1 MKLDSKLDDQ
11 AACWQRKYNQGKSQG
26 SSVLTKHQ
34 EMRHSWFGC
43 ELWEAACPPLA
54 TAGTTPRETE
64 ELRSWLN
71 AKTLQG
77 MACLLCWLMPCKH
90 YRDPKE
96 RRMVRDHCVPQI
108 KPAVVTQKRVT
119 VSLQH
124 SSSGNS
130 LSLLLQAFNTWPL
143 WEPTCLLD
151 MKKSGWSMFHTCE
164 TKWRLLPTAFLPII
178 LSEAFVVTVST
189 HISPSPCG
197 AWLFHGN
204 QRPVPYSHQHPGVL
218 GGQEDPAITDLLNH
232 NRFRAVCLS
241 ALCGE
246 QNEDRG
252 SLITSQCLWRC
263 RYSGCFWVSPICKPT
278 PTDLRTANPFSIGF
292 IGQLCS
298 ALLLSFYSFSLFSH
312 STINFYLSPP
322 LFQQPFSLPFSCCLP
337 FVPPSF
343 SHSFPP

>member
-1 MKLDSKLDDQ
+1 MKLDDQ
-11 AACWQRKYNQGKSQG
+11 AACWQCKYNQGKSQG

-34 EMRHSWFGC
+34 EMRYSWFGC

-64 ELRSWLN
+64 ELRSRLN

-77 MACLLCWLMPCKH
+77 MACLLCWLIPCKH

-232 NRFRAVCLS
+232 NRFQSCLLVS
-241 ALCGE
+241 TMWWAE
-246 QNEDRG
+246 
-252 SLITSQCLWRC
+252 WRQGLTHHIPVPLEMQIP
-263 RYSGCFWVSPICKPT
+263 R
-278 PTDLRTANPFSIGF
+278 
-292 IGQLCS
+292 
-298 ALLLSFYSFSLFSH
+298 LLLSQSHMQTHPNRPQDCKPFLHRLYQTALFSPFAF
-312 STINFYLSPP
+312 ILFLQSP
-322 LFQQPFSLPFSCCLP
+322 LPFN
-337 FVPPSF
+337 
-343 SHSFPP
+343 H

>member
-218 GGQEDPAITDLLNH
+218 GGAGGPSNHRFAQPQQIQSCLLVSTMWW
-232 NRFRAVCLS
+232 A
-241 ALCGE
+241 E
-246 QNEDRG
+246 
-252 SLITSQCLWRC
+252 WRQ
-263 RYSGCFWVSPICKPT
+263 RLTHHIPVPLEMQI
-278 PTDLRTANPFSIGF
+278 LR
-292 IGQLCS
+292 
-298 ALLLSFYSFSLFSH
+298 LLLSQSHMQTHPNRSQDCKPFLHRLYRTALFSPFAF
-312 STINFYLSPP
+312 I
-322 LFQQPFSLPFSCCLP
+322 LFLQSLLPFN
-337 FVPPSF
+337 
-343 SHSFPP
+343 H

>member
-1 MKLDSKLDDQ
+1 MKLDDQ

-218 GGQEDPAITDLLNH
+218 GGRRTQQSQICSTTTDSE
-232 NRFRAVCLS
+232 LS
-241 ALCGE
+241 ACQHYVVSRMKTE
-246 QNEDRG
+246 AH
-252 SLITSQCLWRC
+252 SSHPSA
-263 RYSGCFWVSPICKPT
+263 SGDADTQAASESVPY
-278 PTDLRTANPFSIGF
+278 ANPPQQTSGL
-292 IGQLCS
+292 Q
-298 ALLLSFYSFSLFSH
+298 
-312 STINFYLSPP
+312 TLSP
-322 LFQQPFSLPFSCCLP
+322 
-337 FVPPSF
+337 
-343 SHSFPP
+343 